1 MTKKDLK
8 NGMIVETR
16 DGTRMMYCEG
26 IMRGLDDFDNINTY
40 EDNLTCIDKEMPEL
54 DIMKVYEDRR
64 IFSLRHVFLD
74 SYLKLIWE
82 RLESQMLSPEEIE
95 ILKAYSKR

>member
-1 MTKKDLK
+1 MNKEDLM

-26 IMRGLDDFDNINTY
+26 IMRGSDDFEDIDTY
-40 EDNLTCIDKEMPEL
+40 EDNLTCSDKEMPEL

-64 IFSLRHVFLD
+64 MFSLRYVFLD
-74 SYLKLIWE
+74 SSLKLIWE
-82 RLESQMLSPEEIE
+82 RPESQMLRAFPN
-95 ILKAYSKR
+95 